1 MARSTPVAICAV
13 VFLMAH
19 SASAEIVSA
28 TSGGFEVR
36 ESLHVAARPSE
47 IYSAIGTPGRWWS
60 SEHTYSG
67 RAENLRMELRAGGCW
82 CEKLPEGGSVQ
93 HMTVVNAQP
102 GKLLRLR
109 GALGPLQGLAVDGA
123 MTWTIIASPDGTT
136 LEMTYAVGGYAK
148 DGLDKLA
155 VPVDRVLADQTR
167 RLKAF
172 IETGSPEV
180 AAESQGKEEKP

>member
-1 MARSTPVAICAV
+1 MARSTPVTICAV
-13 VFLMAH
+13 VSLLAH

-28 TSGGFEVR
+28 TSSGFEVR
-36 ESLHVAARPSE
+36 ESLPIAARPLD
-47 IYSAIGTPGRWWS
+47 IYSAIGTPDRWWS
-60 SEHTYSG
+60 SDHTYSG
-67 RAENLRMELRAGGCW
+67 RAANLRMDLRAGGCW

-93 HMTVVNAQP
+93 HMIVVNAQP

-123 MTWTIIASPDGTT
+123 MTWTITANSDGTT
-136 LEMTYAVGGYAK
+136 LGMTYAVGGYAK

-155 VPVDRVLADQTR
+155 EPVDRVLADQMR
-167 RLKAF
+167 RLKTL

-180 AAESQGKEEKP
+180 AAGSQGKEKP